1 MRLHITGR
9 LSPLRLTDEVEDVI
23 TILNALSNSR
33 RTLVD
38 ENWRVYKM
46 ASLQGKTALVTGAS
60 RGIGRATASALSNAG
75 AHVLVHYGR
84 STQDAESL
92 VADIRSKGG
101 RANAISAD
109 LGTPE
114 GATLLAK
121 EVRSI
126 VGERLD
132 VLVSNAGISK
142 AATIKDY
149 TVEDFDNLFATN
161 VRSPFFLVQQLLPVL
176 GEGSNIIVISSLG
189 AHAVVG
195 TPGLDK
201 PSILAYASTKGAIE
215 TLVKNWAA
223 ILGPRG
229 IRVNAVAPGV
239 IDTDMSSF
247 TKTEAGREVVLGI
260 QALKRIGKPEDVAD
274 VVAFLASDAARWI
287 TGASIPVDGGS
298 KL

>member
-1 MRLHITGR
+1 MKLQSSSQREE
-9 LSPLRLTDEVEDVI
+9 RLTDSARKKQGQGG
-23 TILNALSNSR
+23 TR
-33 RTLVD
+33 
-38 ENWRVYKM
+38 M
-46 ASLQGKTALVTGAS
+46 AALQGKTALVTGAS
-60 RGIGRATASALSNAG
+60 RGIGRATALALAEAG
-75 AHVLVHYGR
+75 ARVLVHYGR
-84 STQDAESL
+84 SAEEAESL
-92 VADIRSKGG
+92 VAGIQAKGA
-101 RANAISAD
+101 RADAIKAD
-109 LGTPE
+109 LGTPD
-114 GATLLAK
+114 GATLLARK
-121 EVRSI
+121 VRSI

-142 AATIKDY
+142 AATIKDH
-149 TVEDFDNLFATN
+149 TMEDFDNLFATN

-176 GEGSNIIVISSLG
+176 GEGSTIIVISSIG

-195 TPGLDK
+195 KPGLDN
-201 PSILAYASTKGAIE
+201 PSILAYASTKGALE

-223 ILGPRG
+223 ILGPLG

-247 TKTEAGREVVLGI
+247 TKTEAGREVTLGM

>member
-1 MRLHITGR
+1 
-9 LSPLRLTDEVEDVI
+9 
-23 TILNALSNSR
+23 
-33 RTLVD
+33 
-38 ENWRVYKM
+38 M

-60 RGIGRATASALSNAG
+60 RGIGRAIASALASAG
-75 AHVLVHYGR
+75 ARVLVHYGR

-92 VADIRSKGG
+92 VAGIRSNAG
-101 RANAISAD
+101 RAEAISAD
-109 LGTPE
+109 LATPE
-114 GATLLAK
+114 GATSLAK
-121 EVRSI
+121 EACSI

-132 VLVSNAGISK
+132 VLVLNAGISR

-161 VRSPFFLVQQLLPVL
+161 VRGPFFLVQQLLPVL
-176 GEGSNIIVISSLG
+176 DEGSNIIVVSSIG

-195 TPGLDK
+195 KPGLEN
-201 PSILAYASTKGAIE
+201 PSILAYASTKGALE

-223 ILGPRG
+223 ILGPGG
-229 IRVNAVAPGV
+229 IRVNAVAPGA
-239 IDTDMSSF
+239 IDTDMSNF
-247 TKTEAGREVVLGI
+247 TKTEAGRDVVLGM

-274 VVAFLASDAARWI
+274 VVAFLASDKARWI

>member
-1 MRLHITGR
+1 
-9 LSPLRLTDEVEDVI
+9 
-23 TILNALSNSR
+23 
-33 RTLVD
+33 
-38 ENWRVYKM
+38 M
-46 ASLQGKTALVTGAS
+46 ATLQGKTALVTGAS
-60 RGIGRATASALSNAG
+60 RGIGRAIASALAEAG

-84 STQDAESL
+84 SRQEAESL
-92 VADIRSKGG
+92 VACLHSKGG
-101 RANAISAD
+101 RADAIGAD
-109 LGTPE
+109 LLAPD

-121 EVRSI
+121 QVRSI
-126 VGERLD
+126 LVGNRLD
-132 VLVSNAGISK
+132 VLVLNAGITK
-142 AATIKDY
+142 AARIADY
-149 TVEDFDNLFATN
+149 TVGDFDNLFAIN

-176 GEGSNIIVISSLG
+176 VEGSNVIAISSAQARTVAG
-189 AHAVVG
+189 K
-195 TPGLDK
+195 PGLEN
-201 PSILAYASTKGAIE
+201 PSLLAYASTKGAVE

-239 IDTDMSSF
+239 IDTDMSNF
-247 TKTEAGREVVLGI
+247 TKTEAGREVALGM

>member
-1 MRLHITGR
+1 M
-9 LSPLRLTDEVEDVI
+9 
-23 TILNALSNSR
+23 
-33 RTLVD
+33 
-38 ENWRVYKM
+38 M
-46 ASLQGKTALVTGAS
+46 ATLQGKTALVTGAS
-60 RGIGRATASALSNAG
+60 RGIGRAIVSALADAG

-84 STQDAESL
+84 SAQDAESI
-92 VADIRSKGG
+92 VAGIRSKGG
-101 RANAISAD
+101 RANAIRVD

-114 GATLLAK
+114 GVTLLAK

-142 AATIKDY
+142 AATIKDH
-149 TVEDFDNLFATN
+149 TPEDFDNLFATN
-161 VRSPFFLVQQLLPVL
+161 VRSPFFLVQQLVPVL

-189 AHAVVG
+189 ARAVVG
-195 TPGLDK
+195 KPGLDN
-201 PSILAYASTKGAIE
+201 PSLLAYAATKGALE

-223 ILGPRG
+223 ILGPHG
-229 IRVNAVAPGV
+229 IRVNAIAPGV
-239 IDTDMSSF
+239 IDTDMSNF
-247 TKTEAGREVVLGI
+247 TKTEAGRDATLGM

>member
-1 MRLHITGR
+1 MAAL
-9 LSPLRLTDEVEDVI
+9 
-23 TILNALSNSR
+23 LN
-33 RTLVD
+33 
-38 ENWRVYKM
+38 
-46 ASLQGKTALVTGAS
+46 KTALVTGAS
-60 RGIGRATASALSNAG
+60 RGIGRATASALAAAG

-84 STQDAESL
+84 SAQDAESL

-101 RANAISAD
+101 RADAIHAD
-109 LGTPE
+109 LGTPD
-114 GATLLAK
+114 GATRLAK
-121 EVRSI
+121 EVRLI

-142 AATIKDY
+142 SATVRDHS
-149 TVEDFDNLFATN
+149 VEDFDNLFATN
-161 VRSPFFLVQQLLPVL
+161 VRSPFFLVQQLLPIL
-176 GEGSNIIVISSLG
+176 GEDSNIIVISSLG
-189 AHAVVG
+189 ARAVVG
-195 TPGLDK
+195 TPDLDK
-201 PSILAYASTKGAIE
+201 PSILAYAATKGAIE
-215 TLVKNWAA
+215 TLVRYWAG

-239 IDTDMSSF
+239 IDTDMSNF
-247 TKTEAGREVVLGI
+247 AKTEAGRNVVLGM